1 MDNKTATPMNDFYD
15 AYEDLL
21 RTFRA
26 SGDDPNLAYCRMV
39 GALKVIIPFGVDTK
53 DLTRITENLRASA
66 KRQTFEVLS
75 KETF

>member
-1 MDNKTATPMNDFYD
+1 MNDFCD

-21 RTFRA
+21 KAFRA
-26 SGDDPNLAYCRMV
+26 SGDDPALAYCRMV
-39 GALKVIIPFGVDTK
+39 GALKVIIPFSIDAKELTLITK
-53 DLTRITENLRASA
+53 DLRASA